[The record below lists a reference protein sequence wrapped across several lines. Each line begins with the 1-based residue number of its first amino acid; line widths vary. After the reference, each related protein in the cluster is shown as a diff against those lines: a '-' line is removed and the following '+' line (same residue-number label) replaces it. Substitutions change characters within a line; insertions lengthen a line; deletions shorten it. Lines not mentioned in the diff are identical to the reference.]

1 MIITKIYGTGI
12 TGVAVAENT
21 YKEAM
26 GSLVVTDITSYEYQS
41 GTWYNAD
48 TSTAVDFDTLGITPE
63 GTPVDGDTIV
73 VAYHQSGMV
82 VFNAGEG
89 IPAPDLNANFDTL
102 RTQSTANEAKITNIE
117 NTALRIDGSNV
128 TDATVAA
135 FNRNETVTLAT
146 SGASLLTDN
155 AEHFLA
161 PTGDCDLT
169 VPVIAQGDLYS
180 HTINIAIQGSNYG
193 VTLYEGGTAIT
204 RHLLNGENV
213 DTTLP
218 YNILL
223 MYNHLDGH
231 WYYYISQ

>member
-12 TGVAVAENT
+12 TGVEVAENT
-21 YKEAM
+21 YKDAM
-26 GSLVVTDITSYEYQS
+26 GALVVTDISSYEYDGAGWVNS
-41 GTWYNAD
+41 E
-48 TSTAVDFDTLGITPE
+48 TSSTVDFNTLGITVD
-63 GTPVDGDTIV
+63 GTPVSGDTIV
-73 VAYHQSGMV
+73 VAYHRSDMN

-89 IPAPDLNANFDTL
+89 IPAPDLNDNFDML
-102 RTQSTANEAKITNIE
+102 RTQSNTNESRITNIE

-128 TDATVAA
+128 DDATVAA
-135 FNRNETVTLAT
+135 FNRNEVVTLAT

-161 PTGDCDLT
+161 PTGNCDLT
-169 VPVIAQGDLYS
+169 VPVISQGDLYS

>member
-12 TGVAVAENT
+12 TGVEVAENT
-21 YKEAM
+21 YKTAM
-26 GSLVVTDITSYEYQS
+26 GELVVTDISAYEYDGAIWVNS
-41 GTWYNAD
+41 D
-48 TSTAVDFDTLGITPE
+48 TSAAVDLTALGVTPE
-63 GTPVDGDTIV
+63 GTPVSGDTIV
-73 VAYHQSGMV
+73 VAYHRSEMN

-89 IPAPDLNANFDTL
+89 IPAPELNANFDNLKTE
-102 RTQSTANEAKITNIE
+102 SNSNEARILNIE

-128 TDATVAA
+128 SDATVEA
-135 FNRNETVTLAT
+135 FNRNTIVTLGT
-146 SGASLLTDN
+146 SGVMSLTDN

-161 PTGDCDLT
+161 PTGDCYLDT
-169 VPVIAQGDLYS
+169 PIIAVGDSYS
-180 HTINIAIQGSNYG
+180 HTINIAVQGSNYG
-193 VTLYEGGTAIT
+193 VTLREGGQAIT

-218 YNILL
+218 YNLLL

>member
-48 TSTAVDFDTLGITPE
+48 TSTAVDFDALGITPD
-63 GTPVDGDTIV
+63 GTPDDGDTII
-73 VAYHQSGMV
+73 VAYHQSEMI

-102 RTQSTANEAKITNIE
+102 RTQSNANEANITNIE

-135 FNRNETVTLAT
+135 FNRNEIVTLGT
-146 SGASLLTDN
+146 SGVLSLTDN

-161 PTGDCDLT
+161 PSGDCYLDT
-169 VPVIAQGDLYS
+169 PVIAQGDLYS

-193 VTLYEGGTAIT
+193 VTPRENGQAIT

-218 YNILL
+218 YNLLL